1 MYWYT
6 RILYTL
12 TNTYT
17 AALTTE
23 QVTRKVRLPPCL
35 GHIPLSQI
43 KMTCIMNTEQTS
55 QNIFTYSSFL
65 SHNLITG
72 TNRHPLKNY

>member
-1 MYWYT
+1 MYWYI
-6 RILYTL
+6 RILYIL

-23 QVTRKVRLPPCL
+23 QVTRKVLLPPCL
-35 GHIPLSQI
+35 EHIPLSQI